1 MSADILGVRIDAL
14 TIDQAVAQALGA
26 MEQGTGGYICTP
38 NPEILWLAQRDQALR
53 QALNGAYMTLADGVG
68 VVWAAKYLG
77 HPVPERVAG
86 YDFMMALL
94 AKMSGRVFLLGGQ
107 PGVAQEAAQAI
118 RRQFSAV
125 EIVGTHDGYF
135 SQSEPVLAEI
145 QAAQPQLVLVCLG
158 APKQEKWM
166 AEFAPALPGCLL
178 AGLGGCLD
186 VLAGRVQ
193 RAPDWWIR
201 HKLEW
206 LYRLIR
212 QPQRIKRQLRL
223 PRFVLAVA
231 KQRMQDGKR

>member
-1 MSADILGVRIDAL
+1 MSTNILGVNIDAL
-14 TIDQAVAQALGA
+14 TVDQGVTRALAA

-38 NPEILWLAQRDQALR
+38 NPEILWLARQDEALR
-53 QALNGAYMTLADGVG
+53 QALNGACMTLADGVG
-68 VVWAAKYLG
+68 VVWAAEYLG
-77 HPVPERVAG
+77 HPVPERAAG

-94 AKMSGRVFLLGGQ
+94 ARMSGRVFLLGGQ
-107 PGVAQEAAQAI
+107 PGVAQEAARTI
-118 RRQFSAV
+118 RRQFPAV

-145 QAAQPQLVLVCLG
+145 RAAAPQLVLVCLG

-166 AEFAPALPGCLL
+166 AEHASALPGCLL
-178 AGLGGCLD
+178 VGLGGCLD
-186 VLAGRVQ
+186 VLAGRVR
-193 RAPDWWIR
+193 RAPDWWIK

-212 QPQRIKRQLRL
+212 QPRRIRRQLRL

-231 KQRMQDGKR
+231 KQRIQDEKR